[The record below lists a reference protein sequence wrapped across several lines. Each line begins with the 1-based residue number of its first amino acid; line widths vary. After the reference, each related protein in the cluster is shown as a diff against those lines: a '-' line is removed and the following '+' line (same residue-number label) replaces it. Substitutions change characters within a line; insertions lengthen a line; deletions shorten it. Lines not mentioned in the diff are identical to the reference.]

1 VQWAHLPQETRVQ
14 VLSLLVR
21 LLRSHRRDL
30 LGAPLVREMRDE

>member
-1 VQWAHLPQETRVQ
+1 VQ

-30 LGAPLVREMRDE
+30 LGAPLGREMRDE